1 MTPDLTG
8 HTMPERFQR
17 SGPPV
22 GEALTRVMAMREAL
36 GITRIADIT
45 GLDRVGI
52 PVMQAVRPF
61 SLSNVVSQGKGG
73 SAAQAVISA
82 VLESVES
89 FCAER
94 LQGFDAVVASA
105 NALDIPSERFDGH
118 LRQDA
123 PADWRARQTA
133 WVAADN
139 LLGGSRGMIP
149 LELVHTAYVDPP
161 FAHDGLFV
169 ASTTG
174 LAASF
179 DQRDAIVHGLLE
191 CVERDALARAN
202 RTHGFLQRC
211 QIDLETIDNPAV
223 CNLLETLDDR
233 GLLVGLWHAPSPT
246 GLPVIWCHLMEKA
259 SARTALLDHPADGS
273 AASFDPSAAIVH
285 AIYEAAQSRLAAIS
299 GARDDMTRAAYPKYP
314 DWEKIAAHKRLIAQS
329 HRGGHFSALTAPREC
344 SGDSLSLLLTMLEQ
358 IGVKEIFKV
367 QIDATPVVGLS
378 VVRIVVPALQLLLQ
392 G

>member
-1 MTPDLTG
+1 MTDDLTG
-8 HTMPERFQR
+8 NPIPEQFQR

-22 GEALTRVMAMREAL
+22 GEALKRVMAMREAL

-45 GLDRVGI
+45 GLDRIGI

-94 LQGFDAVVASA
+94 LQGFDAFVASA
-105 NALDIPSERFDGH
+105 NALDIPSDRFDCH

-123 PADWRARQTA
+123 PADWRDRETA

-139 LLGGSRGMIP
+139 LLGNGRDMVP

-161 FAHDGLFV
+161 YAHDGLFV

-174 LAASF
+174 LAAAF
-179 DQRDAIVHGLLE
+179 DQQDAIVHGLLE
-191 CVERDALARAN
+191 CVERDAIARAN
-202 RTHGFLQRC
+202 RTHAFFQRC
-211 QIDLETIDNPAV
+211 QIDPKTIDNPAV
-223 CNLLETLDDR
+223 CSLLGCLDDR
-233 GLLVGLWHAPSPT
+233 GLLVGLWHALSPT

-259 SARTALLDHPADGS
+259 SAQTTLLDHPAEGS

-314 DWEKIAAHKRLIAQS
+314 DWQKIAAHKRLIAESQHGNHFHALS
-329 HRGGHFSALTAPREC
+329 ARGDC
-344 SGDSLSLLLTMLEQ
+344 SGDPLSLLLTKLEQ
-358 IGVKEIFKV
+358 IGVTEIFKV
-367 QIDATPVVGLS
+367 QIDAGPVVGVS
-378 VVRIVVPALQLLLQ
+378 VVRIVVPALLPLLQ